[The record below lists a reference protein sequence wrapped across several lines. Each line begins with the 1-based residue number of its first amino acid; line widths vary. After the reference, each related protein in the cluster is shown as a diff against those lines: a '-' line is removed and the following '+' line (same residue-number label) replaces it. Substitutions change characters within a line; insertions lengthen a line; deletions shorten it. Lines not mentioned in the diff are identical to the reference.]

1 MKTEYRKHIRLRTG
15 LVGFILSLCFVTIGG
30 RAVYLQV
37 FCDSWLSKKAANQ
50 YERPFRSVGN
60 RGTIYDANHKE
71 MAVSISVTSIAAYP
85 GQIDNIDT
93 ATVKLA
99 RILRVGKTTLRKK
112 FSSKSKFIWIKRQVT
127 PGEEQKVKELKLKGI
142 DFIPEQNRFYPS
154 KTLAAQLLGF
164 SGIDG
169 HGLEGIEFYYDKYL
183 KGNDDRF
190 TVFRDALGY
199 AFAGEKVTDDYNGKN
214 LILTI
219 DKTIQYITERALE
232 EAVNEFQAGSGIAI
246 VMVPKT
252 GAILSLAHFPFFNP
266 NAFNKFDRE
275 KWRNR
280 AITDPFEP
288 GSTMK
293 IFTAVAAIESGKCT
307 TRSIFFC
314 ENGKYK
320 IGKNIIHDT
329 HPHGWLSLQ
338 NIIKYSSN
346 IGAVKVSE
354 MIGPEIMYNNLRKFG
369 FGENTGIDCPGETA
383 GSLLN
388 YKSWAKIDAGAIS
401 FGQGISASAIQ
412 LISAASAIAN
422 NGILMKPYLV
432 QAITDHNGRL
442 IKSIKP
448 KEKRRVVSARTA
460 QIVIKMMKSV
470 VSEKGTGTNAAI
482 DGYSVCGKT
491 GTAQKIGDAGKYA
504 KGKYTAS
511 FIGFIPAEKPKAVI
525 LVIIDEPHDNHYGGI
540 VAAPAFR
547 KIALKTLNYM
557 NMSQGRVAGVER
569 QVSGGR
575 WQVAGIDR

>member
-1 MKTEYRKHIRLRTG
+1 MKTEYRKHIRLRTL
-15 LVGFILSLCFVTIGG
+15 LVGFTLSLCFVVIGG

-37 FCDSWLSKKAANQ
+37 FCKNWLSQKAADQ
-50 YERPFRSVGN
+50 YERPLRSFGK

-71 MAVSISVTSIAAYP
+71 MAVSASVSSIAAYP
-85 GQIDNIDT
+85 GQIDNIET
-93 ATVKLA
+93 AAVKLSK
-99 RILRVGKTTLRKK
+99 ILRIGKTSLRKK
-112 FSSKSKFIWIKRQVT
+112 FSSNKKFIWIKRQVT

-142 DFIPEQNRFYPS
+142 DFIPEQNRFYPG

-183 KGNDDRF
+183 KGSDDRF

-199 AFAGEKVTDDYNGKN
+199 AFSGEKITDDYNGKN

-219 DKTIQYITERALE
+219 DRKIQYITEKALE
-232 EAVNEFQAGSGIAI
+232 EAANEFKAGSGIAI
-246 VMVPKT
+246 VMVPQT

-280 AITDPFEP
+280 AITDSFEP

-293 IFTAVAAIESGKCT
+293 IFSVAAAIESGKCT
-307 TRSIFFC
+307 PRSIFFC
-314 ENGKYK
+314 ENGTYG

-338 NIIKYSSN
+338 HIIKYSSN
-346 IGAVKVSE
+346 IGAVKVGE
-354 MIGPEIMYNNLRKFG
+354 MIGPEVLYNSLCRFG
-369 FGENTGIDCPGETA
+369 FRENTGIDCPGETS
-383 GSLLN
+383 GSLSD
-388 YKSWAKIDAGAIS
+388 YKRWAKIDAGAIS

-432 QAITDHNGRL
+432 QAVTDYNGRL

-448 KEKRRVVSARTA
+448 TAKRRVVSPETA
-460 QIVIKMMKSV
+460 QAVIKMLKSV
-470 VSEKGTGTNAAI
+470 VSEKGTGINAAI

-491 GTAQKIGDAGKYA
+491 GTAQKIGDTGKYA

-511 FIGFIPAEKPKAVI
+511 FIGFIPAEKPEAVI

-540 VAAPAFR
+540 VAAPVFR
-547 KIALKTLNYM
+547 KIALKTLDYM
-557 NMSQGRVAGVER
+557 NMSQGRVAG
-569 QVSGGR
+569 GR
-575 WQVAGIDR
+575 WQGYTDEAS

>member
-1 MKTEYRKHIRLRTG
+1 MKTEYREHIRLRTL
-15 LVGFILSLCFVTIGG
+15 LVGFILSLCFVVIGG

-37 FCDSWLSKKAANQ
+37 FCENWLSQKAADQ
-50 YERPFRSVGN
+50 YERPLRSFGK

-71 MAVSISVTSIAAYP
+71 MAVSASVSSIAAYP
-85 GQIDNIDT
+85 GQIDNIET
-93 ATVKLA
+93 AAVKLSK
-99 RILRVGKTTLRKK
+99 ILRIGKTSLRKK
-112 FSSKSKFIWIKRQVT
+112 FSSNKKFIWIKRQVT

-142 DFIPEQNRFYPS
+142 DFIPEQNRFYPG

-183 KGNDDRF
+183 KGSDDRF

-199 AFAGEKVTDDYNGKN
+199 AFSGEKITGDYNGKN

-219 DKTIQYITERALE
+219 DRKIQYITEKALE
-232 EAVNEFQAGSGIAI
+232 EAVNEFKAGSGIAI
-246 VMVPKT
+246 VMVPQT

-280 AITDPFEP
+280 AITDSFEP

-293 IFTAVAAIESGKCT
+293 IFSVAAAIESGKCT
-307 TRSIFFC
+307 PRSIFFC
-314 ENGKYK
+314 ENGAYG
-320 IGKNIIHDT
+320 IGRNIIHDT

-338 NIIKYSSN
+338 HIIKYSSN
-346 IGAVKVSE
+346 IGAVKVGE
-354 MIGPEIMYNNLRKFG
+354 MIGPEVLYNSLCQFG
-369 FGENTGIDCPGETA
+369 FRENTGIDCPGETS
-383 GSLLN
+383 GSLSD
-388 YKSWAKIDAGAIS
+388 YKRWAKIDAGAIS

-432 QAITDHNGRL
+432 QAVTDYNGRL
-442 IKSIKP
+442 IKSVKP
-448 KEKRRVVSARTA
+448 TAKRRVVSPETA
-460 QIVIKMMKSV
+460 QAVIKMLKSV
-470 VSEKGTGTNAAI
+470 VSEKGTGINAAI

-491 GTAQKIGDAGKYA
+491 GTAQKIDDTGKYA

-540 VAAPAFR
+540 VAAPVFR
-547 KIALKTLNYM
+547 KIALKTLDYM
-557 NMSQGRVAGVER
+557 NMSQGRVAG
-569 QVSGGR
+569 GR
-575 WQVAGIDR
+575 WQGHTDEAS